1 MNTLGDRI
9 RELRN
14 GRDLSLRE
22 LAKIVG
28 VSAPFLTDVEQGRR
42 FPADDTLEKLARAL
56 RTTVADLKTHDTRPP
71 AKEISELSDQ
81 DIQYAFAF
89 RRVVKHVMETGLSP
103 EEMVRRIEQEN
114 EKPESTEE

>member
-42 FPADDTLEKLARAL
+42 FPADDTLEKLAKAL
-56 RTTVADLKTHDTRPP
+56 RTTVAELKAHDTRPP
-71 AKEISELSDQ
+71 AGEISELSDQ
-81 DIQYAFAF
+81 NIQYAFAF
-89 RRVVKHVMETGLSP
+89 RRVVKFVKDTGLSA
-103 EEMVRRIEQEN
+103 EELVRRVEQKDDKPKPIE
-114 EKPESTEE
+114 